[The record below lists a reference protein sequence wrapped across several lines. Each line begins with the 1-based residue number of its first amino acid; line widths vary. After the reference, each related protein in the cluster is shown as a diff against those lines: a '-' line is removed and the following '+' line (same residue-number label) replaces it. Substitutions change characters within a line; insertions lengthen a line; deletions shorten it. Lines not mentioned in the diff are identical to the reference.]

1 MGNIC
6 RSPVVEAVARV
17 RFARAGLD
25 IEVDSAGT
33 EDYHVGEPP
42 DRRSLASALA
52 RGYDA
57 SSHRARQVETE
68 DFERFDKLLVMDRI
82 NLRALARIA
91 PGSLTPPLASRV
103 VLPSPAM
110 RERDVSGR
118 SSTAD
123 SSFGHDRIA
132 MFLPWAGV
140 ADPHDLPD
148 PYYGQA
154 QDFEHV
160 VTLAER
166 GIDGLIAKLGIAK

>member
-6 RSPVVEAVARV
+6 RSPVVEAVARA

-25 IEVDSAGT
+25 IEVESAGT
-33 EDYHVGEPP
+33 EDYHVGAPP
-42 DRRSLASALA
+42 DRRALASALA

-57 SSHRARQVETE
+57 SAHRARQIEAN
-68 DFERFDKLLVMDRI
+68 DFVRFDKLLVMDRM
-82 NLRALARIA
+82 NLRALTRMA
-91 PGSLTPPLASRV
+91 PG
-103 VLPSPAM
+103 
-110 RERDVSGR
+110 E
-118 SSTAD
+118 
-123 SSFGHDRIA
+123 GHDKIA

-154 QDFEHV
+154 QDFEYV

>member
-1 MGNIC
+1 LFVCMGNIC
-6 RSPVVEAVARV
+6 RSPVVEAVARA

-25 IEVDSAGT
+25 IEVESAGT
-33 EDYHVGEPP
+33 EDYHVGAPP

-57 SSHRARQVETE
+57 SAHRARQVETE
-68 DFERFDKLLVMDRI
+68 DFARFDRLLVMDRT
-82 NLRALARIA
+82 NLRALTRVA
-91 PGSLTPPLASRV
+91 PG
-103 VLPSPAM
+103 
-110 RERDVSGR
+110 E
-118 SSTAD
+118 
-123 SSFGHDRIA
+123 GHDKIA

-154 QDFEHV
+154 QDFEYV
-160 VTLAER
+160 ITLAER

>member
-6 RSPVVEAVARV
+6 RSPVVEAVARA

-25 IEVDSAGT
+25 IEVESAGT
-33 EDYHVGEPP
+33 EDYHVGAPP

-57 SSHRARQVETE
+57 SAHRARQVETE
-68 DFERFDKLLVMDRI
+68 DFARFDRLLVMDRT
-82 NLRALARIA
+82 NLRALTRVA
-91 PGSLTPPLASRV
+91 PG
-103 VLPSPAM
+103 
-110 RERDVSGR
+110 E
-118 SSTAD
+118 
-123 SSFGHDRIA
+123 GHDKIA

-148 PYYGQA
+148 PYYGRA
-154 QDFEHV
+154 QDFEYV
-160 VTLAER
+160 ITLAER

>member
-1 MGNIC
+1 MTKRILFVCMGNIC
-6 RSPVVEAVARV
+6 RSPVVEAVARL

-33 EDYHVGEPP
+33 EDYHIGAPP

-57 SSHRARQVETE
+57 SSHRARQVDTE
-68 DFERFDKLLVMDRI
+68 DFDRFDKLLVMDRT
-82 NLRALARIA
+82 NLRALTRMA
-91 PGSLTPPLASRV
+91 PG
-103 VLPSPAM
+103 
-110 RERDVSGR
+110 E
-118 SSTAD
+118 
-123 SSFGHDRIA
+123 GHDRIA

-140 ADPHDLPD
+140 ADPHDVPD

-160 VTLAER
+160 VTLAEH